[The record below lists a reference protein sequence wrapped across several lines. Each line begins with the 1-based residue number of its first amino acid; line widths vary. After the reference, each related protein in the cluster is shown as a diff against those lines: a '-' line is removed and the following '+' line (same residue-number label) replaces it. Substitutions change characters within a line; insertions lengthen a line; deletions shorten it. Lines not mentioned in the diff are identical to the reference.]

1 MTLIQNLEFLALII
15 LLAPFSL
22 AYYLLKRNKTIFPI
36 LPGAIFL
43 LFSYLSTNLENVVA
57 PEEFNFL
64 THFFLML
71 SGIFF
76 LLGIIYMF
84 YKTESQ
90 KKIKISEKGRG

>member
-1 MTLIQNLEFLALII
+1 MTSFQTLEILALLI
-15 LLAPFSL
+15 LMAPFSL
-22 AYYLLKRNKTIFPI
+22 AYYMLKRNKTVIPV
-36 LPGAIFL
+36 LPGALFL
-43 LFSYLSTNLENVVA
+43 LFSYLCTNLEAVVV
-57 PEEFNFL
+57 PEFNFL
-64 THFFLML
+64 PHFFLML